1 MLNNIEDAALDF
13 DDKTYRKRQQQK
25 ALQDLLKGLSLW
37 RIWVMMAWQDIFL
50 RYRRSVIGPFWI
62 TLSMAITV
70 YSMGFL
76 YAHLWH
82 VELKDYFP
90 FLVTGMLSWAL
101 LAMLITEGTDVYLL
115 SAGLIRQIKLP
126 YTLYVH
132 RMITRNVMIFG
143 HNLLVMLPI
152 YVFFHQ
158 EFKFSFAYL
167 MFVPG
172 LFLLYVNAVLYTNI
186 LGLTCARYRDLG
198 QIIKS
203 LIQVMFF
210 MTPIM
215 WKLTT
220 LPQKYQAYV
229 FLNPFFN
236 FVEIIREPLLG
247 AYPNAQSY
255 FFVGIATVI
264 GILLNALLF
273 VRYRSRIVYWL

>member
-1 MLNNIEDAALDF
+1 MLDHVENAVPDF
-13 DDKTYRKRQQQK
+13 DRQAYRKLQQQK
-25 ALQDLLKGLSLW
+25 AVQDFFKGLTLW
-37 RIWVMMAWQDIFL
+37 PIWLMMAWQDIYL
-50 RYRRSVIGPFWI
+50 RYRRSLIGPLWI

-90 FLVTGMLSWAL
+90 FLTTGMLCWAL
-101 LAMLITEGTDVYLL
+101 ISIMITEGTDVYLQ
-115 SAGLIRQIKLP
+115 SVSLIRQIKLP
-126 YTLYVH
+126 YTLYIH
-132 RMITRNVMIFG
+132 RMTMRNFMIFG

-152 YVFFHQ
+152 YIWFYQ
-158 EFKFSFAYL
+158 DFKPSFAYL
-167 MFVPG
+167 MFLPG
-172 LFLLYVNAVLYTNI
+172 LVLLYANAILYGNI
-186 LGLTCARYRDLG
+186 LGLACARYRDLG
-198 QIIKS
+198 QIVKS

-215 WKLTT
+215 WKVST
-220 LPQKYQAYV
+220 LPNKYQAYV

-247 AYPNAQSY
+247 IYPDLRSY
-255 FFVGIATVI
+255 VFVGLATVV
-264 GILLNALLF
+264 GIILNALLF